1 MKSSILK
8 HFAMICSMAMPFMAF
23 SQVVTNVN
31 TSSQNCQG
39 DTISVTFA
47 VTAPFNAGNQFSI
60 ELSTSTGTFPG
71 TDIQI
76 TPLTAF
82 NVGAYNMSAIIP
94 TTTSQGV
101 YKIRVKGS
109 NPIVASDTLENI
121 IIGRN
126 PNTGI
131 TIYGTYPFGPTQR
144 FCAGDTAYLV
154 GPPPPLGETHQY
166 QWISNGNILAGETND
181 TLVVTT
187 SGVYSVRVTLGL
199 CDAVSNDTIVNAY
212 TPPAYILSTPD
223 PAIQVISKVGND
235 SIQMC
240 EGTVATLNAP
250 ITSQP
255 GMIEFKYQWFTDS
268 VDLFGKP
275 VLKPLAGDTLQTLLI
290 DSTGTYYV
298 SVYEING
305 GCIDTSAVFSV
316 FVDTIPKTD
325 IVNVPWPWQSLPTL
339 NLCHEDSTMLTAM
352 DSIMYPNWTYQW
364 QISYP
369 SGTAWQN
376 IPNDTLPFLQVD
388 TSIVADTADYRVV
401 ITNATCTYES
411 NALTV
416 NFINDPIF
424 QFFPSD
430 SVATCAGDS
439 VLVQLVGNGVN
450 YNWADGYVGPNRWM
464 KAAGSYPVKAIGINQ
479 CETWDTLKVGIF
491 VVNAIAGP
499 DVTIAP
505 GQSAQLS
512 ASGGVS
518 YFWFANLP
526 AYFNNQFIANP
537 LTQPTA
543 DTTLYF
549 VQVTGPNGCVDF
561 DSVYVF
567 VVDTA
572 ADPGEFANVQNV
584 ITPNGDGRNDFL
596 NIPELLQGDD
606 CEFVVLNRWGAEV
619 YRADVYS
626 NNWNGVTTGGAELP
640 DGTYYFIVKF
650 KDEIRYKGPVTII
663 RNAQ

>member
-1 MKSSILK
+1 MKSSLLK
-8 HFAMICSMAMPFMAF
+8 HIAVSFLLAMPFVAL

-31 TSSQNCQG
+31 TSSQNCQC
-39 DTISVTFA
+39 DTVAVTFA
-47 VTAPFNAGNQFSI
+47 VTAPFNAGNQFSV
-60 ELSTSTGTFPG
+60 ELSTFAGTFPG
-71 TDIQI
+71 TDIEI
-76 TPLTAF
+76 NKLTAF
-82 NVGAYNMSAIIP
+82 NVGAYSMDAIIP
-94 TTTSQGV
+94 CNTSQGV
-101 YKIRVKGS
+101 YKIRIRGT
-109 NPIVASDTLENI
+109 NPVIASDTLSNI

-126 PNTGI
+126 PTTNM
-131 TIYGTYPFGPTQR
+131 TIYGTYSFGQTQR
-144 FCAGDTAYLV
+144 FCAGDTAYIV
-154 GPPPPLGETHQY
+154 GPPPPIGETHQY
-166 QWISNGNILAGETND
+166 QWYANGSLLAGETD
-181 TLVVTT
+181 DSLMVIT
-187 SGVYSVRVTLGL
+187 SGVYSVQVTLGL
-199 CDAVSNDTIVNAY
+199 CDAFSNDTIINAY
-212 TPPAYILSTPD
+212 TPPAFILSSPD
-223 PAIQVISKVGND
+223 PAIQIISKVGND

-250 ITSQP
+250 ISVQP
-255 GMIEFKYQWFTDS
+255 GLVDFKYQWFVDS

-275 VLKPLAGDTLQTLLI
+275 VLKPLPGDTLQTLLI

-298 SVYEING
+298 SVTEING

-316 FVDTIPKTD
+316 FVDTIPKSD
-325 IVNVPWPWQSLPTL
+325 IVNVPWAWQNLPTL
-339 NLCHEDSTMLTAM
+339 NLCFEDSTMLTAV
-352 DSIMYPNWTYQW
+352 DTIPHPNWTYQW

-369 SGTAWQN
+369 PGTPWQN
-376 IPNDTLPFLQVD
+376 IPNDTLAYFQVD
-388 TSIVADTADYRVV
+388 TSLIADTADYRVV

-424 QFFPSD
+424 QFFPAD

-439 VLVQLVGNGVN
+439 VLVQLVGNAVN
-450 YNWADGYVGPNRWM
+450 YNWADGFVGANRWM
-464 KAAGSYPVKAIGINQ
+464 KTAGSYPVNAIGINQ
-479 CETWDTLKVGIF
+479 CDTWDTLKVGIF

-499 DVTIAP
+499 DQTIAP

-518 YFWFANLP
+518 YFWYANLP

-549 VQVTGPNGCVDF
+549 VEVTGPNGCKDI
-561 DSVYVF
+561 DSMYVF

-606 CEFVVLNRWGAEV
+606 CEFVVLNRWGEEV
-619 YRADVYS
+619 YREDVYV

-650 KDEIRYKGPVTII
+650 QDEIRYKGPVTII